1 MKDRTT
7 GGNIRWCTHDYEHLG
22 EGYGYQDEIMPE
34 RITGEHG
41 HTIMPRVLKSKR
53 QQTER
58 VKNMAEVF
66 TPMRVV
72 KMMVENVEVGID
84 TRCMELTCGEAPFLV
99 SRYDS
104 TTGEPIPIQDRVGI
118 LDGKLRLANSRK
130 RSDKRWLELVRQ
142 AFQSTYG
149 YEWQGDSLL
158 LARENLLY
166 TFVDHYEARFGCNP
180 NLQMLL
186 EYAEIVSWNLWQ
198 MDGLSYRIPQENK
211 EEPQLQT
218 SLFDE
223 VHVEAPAP
231 FCIIMDWQKGEII
244 KVQDIKNKHQYTMKF
259 DVIIGN
265 PPYQEE
271 VEGDN
276 KQFATPVYNLFIDE
290 SQKVGNIVEM
300 IHPARFLFNAGATP
314 KKWNKKMLK
323 DEHFKILEYISNSAN
338 AFPNT
343 NINGGIAISYW
354 DEKKQF
360 NPIESFTPF
369 DCLSSIKDKV
379 TSNNFI
385 GDSPLLHV
393 LKDCDS

>member
-1 MKDRTT
+1 
-7 GGNIRWCTHDYEHLG
+7 
-22 EGYGYQDEIMPE
+22 
-34 RITGEHG
+34 
-41 HTIMPRVLKSKR
+41 
-53 QQTER
+53 
-58 VKNMAEVF
+58 
-66 TPMRVV
+66 
-72 KMMVENVEVGID
+72 
-84 TRCMELTCGEAPFLV
+84 
-99 SRYDS
+99 
-104 TTGEPIPIQDRVGI
+104 
-118 LDGKLRLANSRK
+118 
-130 RSDKRWLELVRQ
+130 
-142 AFQSTYG
+142 
-149 YEWQGDSLL
+149 
-158 LARENLLY
+158 
-166 TFVDHYEARFGCNP
+166 
-180 NLQMLL
+180 
-186 EYAEIVSWNLWQ
+186 
-198 MDGLSYRIPQENK
+198 
-211 EEPQLQT
+211 
-218 SLFDE
+218 
-223 VHVEAPAP
+223 
-231 FCIIMDWQKGEII
+231 
-244 KVQDIKNKHQYTMKF
+244 MKF

-379 TSNNFI
+379 TSNNFTSFSEIVYPRDVYIFSECLYDDYPAFEGRQSKGHRYDVGSNIIDLFGELFEEERPQDDSEYSRLLGRYKNERAYRWLKRKYLIAPDNINSYKVIIAKADGAAGQI
-385 GDSPLLHV
+385 GKPIPAQICGRPVIGYPSDSQTASFISIGNFQTLQEADFCKTYIQTKFARTLLGV
-393 LKDCDS
+393 LKVTQSLTKDVWKFVPLQDFTSSSDIDWSKSIAEIDEQLFDKYGLDEKEREFIRTKVKEMK